1 MNISNEHG
9 KFSTTDVL
17 ACQDIDTLQN
27 WLLDAQK
34 SVLFGRY
41 KAAEALKEKS
51 KLLKDIADVEEK
63 YARCT
68 MASILQ
74 EMLVQQIE
82 EQIQSVNE
90 PLPSTVIERVL
101 GEE

>member
-9 KFSTTDVL
+9 KFCTEDVQN
-17 ACQDIDTLQN
+17 CQDINTLQN
-27 WLLDAQK
+27 WMQDAQK

-51 KLLKDIADVEEK
+51 KLLKEVAECDEK

-68 MASILQ
+68 MASVLQ
-74 EMLVQQIE
+74 EMLAQQIE
-82 EQIQSVNE
+82 EQIQLINE

>member
-1 MNISNEHG
+1 MIISNEHG
-9 KFSTTDVL
+9 KFNTDDVMN
-17 ACQDIDTLQN
+17 CQDIDTLQN
-27 WLLDAQK
+27 WLNEANK
-34 SVLFGRY
+34 SVLFGEY

-51 KLLKDIADVEEK
+51 DLLKKIAEVEEK

-68 MASILQ
+68 MASVLQ
-74 EMLVQQIE
+74 QMLVQQIE
-82 EQIQSVNE
+82 TQIASITE

>member
-9 KFSTTDVL
+9 KFNTEDVKN
-17 ACQDIDTLQN
+17 CQNIDILQN
-27 WLLDAQK
+27 WLLEAQK
-34 SVLFGRY
+34 SVLFGKY

-51 KLLKDIADVEEK
+51 KLLKEINEVEEK
-63 YARCT
+63 YARCQ
-68 MASILQ
+68 MASVLQ